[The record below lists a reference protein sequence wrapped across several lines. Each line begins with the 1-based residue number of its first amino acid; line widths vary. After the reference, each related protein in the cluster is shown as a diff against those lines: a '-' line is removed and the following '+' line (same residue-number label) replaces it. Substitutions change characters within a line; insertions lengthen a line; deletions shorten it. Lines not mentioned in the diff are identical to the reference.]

1 MNGLQ
6 LDFELSAKRNCA
18 MSPAAMLWALGV
30 PATFVA
36 GVALVLAALGV
47 WLVLPFA
54 GLEIV
59 LLAWA
64 YHENAVRALDYE
76 SIGLRGAELHV
87 EVMERGVLRR
97 WVLNAG
103 FSRSHVELA
112 PGYVSIG
119 AGHAGPAVRVGRH
132 RDQCDRRRLA
142 HALARALVRVS
153 GGRSPSASDGTGFTL
168 QGISHG
174 MV

>member
-6 LDFELSAKRNCA
+6 LDFELSARRNCA
-18 MSPAAMLWALGV
+18 MSPVAMLWALGL
-30 PATFVA
+30 PAMFVA
-36 GVALVLAALGV
+36 GVALALAALGA

-54 GLEIV
+54 GLEII

-64 YHENAVRALDYE
+64 YHENAVRALDHE
-76 SIGLRGAELHV
+76 FVGLRSVELLV
-87 EVMERGVLRR
+87 EGKERGVLRG

-103 FSRSHVELA
+103 LSRIHVELE
-112 PGYVSIG
+112 PGHVSIRS
-119 AGHAGPAVRVGRH
+119 GHSGPAIRLGRH
-132 RDQCDRRRLA
+132 RGQCDRRRLA
-142 HALARALVRVS
+142 HGLVRVS